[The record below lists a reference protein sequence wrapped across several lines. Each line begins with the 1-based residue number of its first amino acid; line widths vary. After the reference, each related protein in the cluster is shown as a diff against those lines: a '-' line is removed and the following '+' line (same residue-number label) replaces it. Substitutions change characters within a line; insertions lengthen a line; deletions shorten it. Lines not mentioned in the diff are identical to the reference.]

1 MKLPWTIFKFTCI
14 IIIFSPDVAV
24 VYHEDQSGS
33 LPCKEIPG
41 LMRAMYMNIRCL
53 VRLQG
58 DGRLCKVVGRCC
70 KADKARHNTT
80 GHIRYL
86 RIC

>member
-1 MKLPWTIFKFTCI
+1 MKLPWTIFKFTCV
-14 IIIFSPDVAV
+14 IIIFSP
-24 VYHEDQSGS
+24 ESGS

-58 DGRLCKVVGRCC
+58 DGRLCKVVGRRC

-80 GHIRYL
+80 GHIRYS